1 MPSFE
6 GEVSKYFVV
15 VLLYGLSI
23 CHVCV
28 CIWYDVNVYNT
39 YIRYKCIQW
48 INNCSYHFM
57 ILAHA
62 WFLAAGICQHGRRSQ
77 GHFARLLFWVQVLAT
92 RHCITQRDKLLP
104 RALWRTASIESK
116 HVHCVRYFAI
126 LPDTSR
132 GDFRCILATPS
143 GLMRPR
149 GCQSEESGVTQ

>member
-6 GEVSKYFVV
+6 GEVSKYCVV
-15 VLLYGLSI
+15 VLLHGVSI

-28 CIWYDVNVYNT
+28 CTWYDVNVYNT
-39 YIRYKCIQW
+39 YTRYKCIQW
-48 INNCSYHFM
+48 INCSYHFM

-62 WFLAAGICQHGRRSQ
+62 WFLAAGICRMVG
-77 GHFARLLFWVQVLAT
+77 GVKDILLACFSWVQVLAT
-92 RHCITQRDKLLP
+92 RHCIAQRDKFLP

-132 GDFRCILATPS
+132 GDFRCILANPS